1 MLLTNQPI
9 TTLLFDFDGTLGDTN
24 ELIIASFKHVLD
36 EHFPGQFERQD
47 ILPFIGPTLHETF
60 SSIAPDKTDQLIRE
74 YRTWNIANHD
84 AYVTE
89 FDGVTATLRELYAQG
104 VKMAVVSTKKRDMVE
119 RGLDLLGITSYFET
133 VIGLDDITN
142 PKPHPEPLLLALK
155 RLGRTPEESLMI
167 GDNFHDILGG
177 QNAGVRTAAVA
188 WALKGEAYLQTFHPD
203 YVLQEMAD
211 LFPLLEES
219 RL

>member
-1 MLLTNQPI
+1 MTKQPI
-9 TTLLFDFDGTLGDTN
+9 TTLLFDFDGTLADTN
-24 ELIIASFKHVLD
+24 ELIISSFRHVLD
-36 EHFPGQFERQD
+36 EHFPGRYERSD

-60 SSIAPDKTDQLIRE
+60 SSIAFDKTEQLIHE
-74 YRTWNIANHD
+74 YREWNIANHD
-84 AYVTE
+84 AIVTE
-89 FDGVTATLRELYAQG
+89 FEGVTETLRQLHAQG

-119 RGLDLLGITSYFET
+119 RGLNLLGITKYFET

-142 PKPHPEPLLLALK
+142 PKPNPEPLVLALK
-155 RLGRTPEESLMI
+155 RLDSTPEEALMI

-188 WALKGEAYLQTFHPD
+188 WALKGEEYLQTFKPTFM
-203 YVLQEMAD
+203 LQHMSD
-211 LFPLLEES
+211 LLSLVGGE